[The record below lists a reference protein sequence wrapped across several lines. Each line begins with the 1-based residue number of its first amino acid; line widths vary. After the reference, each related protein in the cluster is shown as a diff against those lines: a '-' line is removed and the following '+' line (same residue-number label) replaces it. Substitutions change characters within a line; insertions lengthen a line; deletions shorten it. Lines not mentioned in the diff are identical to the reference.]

1 MRKGKRGSSS
11 ALGVDLAIELD
22 LGSMVKGPKTARFA
36 LTQLRRAAKAK
47 GYTVKQVVNPRT
59 GKPRGN
65 ESHEVWA
72 LYDEEGNE
80 LARCGVTKHPGDM
93 SWKVTR
99 AFEEAFEH
107 LLAEGW
113 MDR

>member
-1 MRKGKRGSSS
+1 
-11 ALGVDLAIELD
+11 
-22 LGSMVKGPKTARFA
+22 MVKGPKTARFA
-36 LTQLRRAAKAK
+36 LAQLRKAARVK
-47 GYTVKQVVNPRT
+47 GYTVSQVVDLRT

-65 ESHEVWA
+65 GSHEVWA
-72 LYDEEGNE
+72 LFDEEGHE
-80 LARCGVTKHPGDM
+80 LARCGVTKHSGDM

>member
-1 MRKGKRGSSS
+1 
-11 ALGVDLAIELD
+11 
-22 LGSMVKGPKTARFA
+22 MVKGPKTARYA
-36 LTQLRRAAKAK
+36 LAQLRRAARGK
-47 GYTVKQVVNPRT
+47 GYTVKQVVNPKT

-65 ESHEVWA
+65 GSHEVWA
-72 LYDEEGNE
+72 LHDEEGNE
-80 LARCGVTKHPGDM
+80 LARGGVTKHSGDM

>member
-1 MRKGKRGSSS
+1 
-11 ALGVDLAIELD
+11 
-22 LGSMVKGPKTARFA
+22 MVKGPKTARFA
-36 LTQLRRAAKAK
+36 VAQLRRAAKVK
-47 GYTVKQVVNPRT
+47 GYTVGQVVDPRT

-65 ESHEVWA
+65 GSHEVWA
-72 LYDEEGNE
+72 LCDEEGNE
-80 LARCGVTKHPGDM
+80 LARGGVTKHPGDM